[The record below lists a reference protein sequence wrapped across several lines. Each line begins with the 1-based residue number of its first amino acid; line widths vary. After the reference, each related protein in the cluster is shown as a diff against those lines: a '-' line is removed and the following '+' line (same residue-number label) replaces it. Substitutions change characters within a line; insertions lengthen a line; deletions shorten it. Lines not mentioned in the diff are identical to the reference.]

1 MNSNVFYVII
11 CASVLVLDILISLL
25 VATAAK
31 RKDRSFGAFFWLA
44 LFMGILL
51 PALVVAALPFS
62 ENDPRH
68 PNNR

>member
-1 MNSNVFYVII
+1 MNFNLLYVIY
-11 CASVLVLDILISLL
+11 ALLLVLDIVISLL
-25 VATAAK
+25 VGSAAK
-31 RKDRSFGAFFWLA
+31 RKGRSFGAFFWLA